1 MSAGLLAQ
9 RHDALSIGTGALS
22 LCCGAMDDIG
32 SIPAPPAP
40 PPETGMPEPAPP
52 AGAEAP
58 KGRRSRRRRFV
69 AAFVLGLAAVVAA
82 SGVGVAAWDAAY
94 DARVLPGVR
103 AGSVDLSGMDRAT
116 ATRALSAAFAFDQ
129 GELILRTPDGDMA
142 VPFAAFGRRVDAD
155 GMVAEAL
162 EAGRNGTMLERA
174 IGEVRQAIDG
184 TVLEPRV
191 ILDEG
196 ALGGAISAV
205 LASLERAPVDASIRM
220 GPEGPLTS
228 TAARGRTADPAPV
241 VAAALDAARDVAAPS
256 RIVVQVAVT
265 PVEPTLGD
273 GAVGVAL
280 VRSQRLVRDV
290 VIVYG
295 KKTWTIPA
303 ATLRGWVTFADTG
316 RGSVRPVVDTTQ
328 IAATL
333 VGVSKGVRKP
343 AANASFLKSRNGKV
357 IGAIAGKDG
366 RRLNVSKTVERIVA
380 ELEGRANG
388 DLAGPVR
395 VSVSPVPPE
404 LTTEEATAT
413 APLMARLG
421 RWTTWFPISDRNYF
435 GANIWLPARIIDG
448 TLILPGRRFEWWSAL
463 GPITPARGF
472 GPGGIIKS
480 NYTDPTGAL
489 GGGMCS
495 SSTTLFNA
503 ALRAG
508 LKMNSRSNHKY
519 YINRYPLGL
528 DATVS
533 KSARSVQ
540 TMSFTND
547 TGHPILIRGIRTRGT
562 GGRGYVTYEIWG
574 VPDGRKVTI
583 GRPVVANVRK
593 ATTDEKIVD
602 TLPHGV
608 REQTEYPANGMDVSV
623 LRTVRNA
630 AGKVI
635 HQDTFVSH
643 YRLWDGVIEVG
654 R

>member
-1 MSAGLLAQ
+1 ML
-9 RHDALSIGTGALS
+9 R
-22 LCCGAMDDIG
+22 AMDDIASVPG
-32 SIPAPPAP
+32 P
-40 PPETGMPEPAPP
+40 PPETGIPDPAPP
-52 AGAEAP
+52 AEVEAP
-58 KGRRSRRRRFV
+58 QGRPSRRRPF
-69 AAFVLGLAAVVAA
+69 AASFVLGLTAVVAA

-94 DARVLPGVR
+94 DARVLPGVH

-116 ATRALSAAFAFDQ
+116 ATRALSAAFALDQ
-129 GELILRTPDGDMA
+129 GELVLRTPDGDI
-142 VPFAAFGRRVDAD
+142 VLPFTAFGRRVDAD
-155 GMVAEAL
+155 PMVDQAL
-162 EAGRNGTMLERA
+162 RAGRIGTVIERA

-184 TVLEPRV
+184 TVIEPRV
-191 ILDEG
+191 TLDEA
-196 ALGGAISAV
+196 ALEASISAA
-205 LASLERAPVDASIRM
+205 LASLERVPVDASIRM
-220 GPEGPLTS
+220 GPDGPLTS
-228 TAARGRTADPAPV
+228 ISVLGRTADPAPV
-241 VAAALDAARDVAAPS
+241 VAAALGAARDVDAPN
-256 RIVVQVAVT
+256 RIVVQVTVS

-273 GAVGVAL
+273 KAVQVAL
-280 VRSQRLVRDV
+280 VRSQRLLWDV
-290 VIVYG
+290 AIVYG

-303 ATLRGWVTFADTG
+303 ATLRGWVTFADAG

-333 VGVSKGVRKP
+333 GDAIKGVRKP
-343 AANASFLKSRNGKV
+343 AVNASFLKSRNGKV
-357 IGAIAGKDG
+357 IGVIAGKDG
-366 RRLNVSKTVERIVA
+366 RRLNVSATVERIAA

-388 DLAGPVR
+388 DLAAPVR
-395 VSVSPVPPE
+395 VSISPVPPE
-404 LTTEEATAT
+404 LTTEAATAT
-413 APLMARLG
+413 APLMAKLG
-421 RWTTWFPISDRNYF
+421 TWTTWFPINDRNYF
-435 GANIWLPARIIDG
+435 GANIWLPAKIING
-448 TLILPGRRFEWWSAL
+448 TVVLPGRRFEWWSAL
-463 GPITPARGF
+463 GPITTARGF
-472 GPGGIIKS
+472 GPGGLIRA

-508 LKMNSRSNHKY
+508 LKINARSNHKY

-533 KSARSVQ
+533 KSSRSVQ

-574 VPDGRKVTI
+574 VPDGRKISI

-593 ATTDEKIVD
+593 ATTDERIVD

-623 LRTVRNA
+623 VRIVRNA

-635 HQDTFVSH
+635 HKDTFVSH
-643 YRLWDGVIEVG
+643 YRLWNGVIEVG

>member
-1 MSAGLLAQ
+1 MPC
-9 RHDALSIGTGALS
+9 SIARAVS
-22 LCCGAMDDIG
+22 LCSGAMDDIG
-32 SIPAPPAP
+32 SLPAPPA
-40 PPETGMPEPAPP
+40 ETGISEPSPSAEV
-52 AGAEAP
+52 EAP
-58 KGRRSRRRRFV
+58 RGRRFHRRGFA
-69 AAFVLGLAAVVAA
+69 AAFVLGLASVVAA
-82 SGVGVAAWDAAY
+82 SGVGVAAWDASY
-94 DARVLPGVR
+94 DARVLPGVH

-116 ATRALSAAFAFDQ
+116 ATRALSEAFALDQ
-129 GELILRTPDGDMA
+129 GELILRGPDGDMA
-142 VPFAAFGRRVDAD
+142 LPFAAFGRRVDAD
-155 GMVAEAL
+155 AMVDQAL
-162 EAGRNGTMLERA
+162 QAGRNGTVLERA

-184 TVLEPRV
+184 SMLEPRV
-191 ILDEG
+191 TLDAT
-196 ALGGAISAV
+196 ALGNAISVA
-205 LASLERAPVDASIRM
+205 LASLERAPVDASIWM
-220 GPEGPLTS
+220 GPDGPLTS
-228 TAARGRTADPAPV
+228 TSALGRTADVAPV
-241 VAAALDAARDVAAPS
+241 VAAALDAVSDVDAAS
-256 RIVVQVAVT
+256 RIVVAVAVA
-265 PVEPTLGD
+265 PVPPALGD
-273 GAVGVAL
+273 RAVRVAL
-280 VRSQRLVRDV
+280 VRSQRLLRDV
-290 VIVYG
+290 GVVYG

-303 ATLRGWVTFADTG
+303 AKLRTWVTFADTG
-316 RGSVRPVVDTTQ
+316 RGSVRPVVDTSQ
-328 IAATL
+328 IAGSL
-333 VGVSKGVRKP
+333 VAVAKGVRKSP
-343 AANASFLKSRNGKV
+343 VDATFVRSRSGQV

-366 RRLNVSKTVERIVA
+366 RQLDVPATVARIVA
-380 ELEGRANG
+380 ELEDRLNG
-388 DLAGPVR
+388 DLAAPVR
-395 VSVSPVPPE
+395 VSISPVPPE
-404 LTTEEATAT
+404 LTTDEATAT
-413 APLMARLG
+413 APLMTRLG
-421 RWTTWFPISDRNYF
+421 KWTTWFPISDRNYF
-435 GANIWLPARIIDG
+435 GANIWLPAKIING
-448 TLILPGRRFEWWSAL
+448 TVLLPGRRFEWWSAV

-508 LKMNSRSNHKY
+508 LKINARSNHKY

-533 KSARSVQ
+533 KSSRSVQ

-547 TGHPILIRGIRTRGT
+547 TGHPILIRGIRTRGS

-593 ATTDEKIVD
+593 ARTDEKIVD

-623 LRTVRNA
+623 VRIVRSA

-643 YRLWDGVIEVG
+643 YRLWNGVIEVG